1 MLSKIKKFLVKRKD
15 KNIKIHI
22 HKILH
27 VHRICPR
34 SFFRSPILQK
44 WLYYVKF
51 FFCTYI
57 HFIIA
62 RIIITILLLLYL
74 LRSIQL
80 TTLHPPLANR
90 LSYLFDTLPFL
101 FVVPSPTKW
110 NKRTKKEKEEKPLCR
125 KIRTQFSVFPMFSQ
139 LWECRLK
146 SIRGSSVKGREK
158 WKDKRFTFLD
168 KTANSIWSDHCN
180 ETRAGRK

>member
-15 KNIKIHI
+15 KNIKIHV

-51 FFCTYI
+51 FFFVHIYI
-57 HFIIA
+57 LLS
-62 RIIITILLLLYL
+62 LLLLL
-74 LRSIQL
+74 LLFFYCCIFYVRFNW
-80 TTLHPPLANR
+80 PPFIR
-90 LSYLFDTLPFL
+90 LSRIGYSFRCSVTD
-101 FVVPSPTKW
+101 KIKQK
-110 NKRTKKEKEEKPLCR
+110 NEKRKEEKPLCR
-125 KIRTQFSVFPMFSQ
+125 KIRTQFSVFPIFSQ

-146 SIRGSSVKGREK
+146 SIRGSSVKGRKK
-158 WKDKRFTFLD
+158 WRDKRFTFLD

-180 ETRAGRK
+180 KTRTGRK